1 MERCM
6 SDGHALRTDKIT
18 LQTILQRG
26 YEAYA
31 RTHALPDYV
40 RRAV

>member
-1 MERCM
+1 M
-6 SDGHALRTDKIT
+6 SGDGQALHTDKLT
-18 LQTILQRG
+18 LQTILHMG